1 MNKHGMIYF
10 KKDGKNMLD
19 PSYTIDTEALC
30 YKHHLS
36 TSPLGGLFAMHA
48 HNMYELLYFV
58 SGDATLVIEDRK
70 YKLKNG
76 DLILIRPSKY
86 HFIQIDSSVD
96 YERYDVLFDEKTL
109 GISQTAMIS
118 KDTEVINLSGNT
130 IADNIF
136 RKFDYYFSKLD
147 RNDFI
152 LVITLLLKELFF
164 NLSINQAY
172 FATEYSIIHPL
183 LSDVLKYI
191 NSNLFTIKSVREIA
205 NTLFVTES
213 YIFRLFKS
221 ELKNS
226 PKKYIT
232 NKRLLYSQN
241 LILMGGKPTEI
252 YEDCGFND
260 YTTFYRSYVK
270 FFGHSPSTDRKNSYS

>member
-1 MNKHGMIYF
+1 MISLRR
-10 KKDGKNMLD
+10 DGENMLD

-30 YKHHLS
+30 YKHHFS
-36 TSPLGGLFAMHA
+36 ASPLCGSFAMHA

-70 YKLKNG
+70 YKLKTG

-86 HFIQIDSSVD
+86 HFIQIDSPAD

-109 GISQTAMIS
+109 GVSQTAMIS

-130 IADNIF
+130 IADDIF
-136 RKFDYYFSKLD
+136 RKTDYYFSKLD

-152 LVITLLLKELFF
+152 SVIALLLKELFL

-172 FATEYSIIHPL
+172 FATEYSVIHPL

-191 NSNLFTIKSVREIA
+191 NANLFTIKSVSEVA

-213 YIFRLFKS
+213 YLFRLFKR

-232 NKRLLYSQN
+232 DKRLLYSQN
-241 LILMGGKPTEI
+241 LILMGRKPTEI
-252 YEDCGFND
+252 YEDCGFNY

-270 FFGHSPSTDRKNSYS
+270 FFGHSPSTDRKNGCS